1 MSDHDQRFKNLLREF
16 FAAFFELFFPQWAA
30 RFDFSRV
37 EWLEQEVFSDPPQGK
52 RRSVDLVAK
61 LPTRQAVPGPPP
73 DQEEKWVAL
82 IHVEIE
88 HRDTVAPLRPRVFS
102 YYVGLRQR
110 HDLPVLPVAL
120 YLRVGLEGIGIDVYE
135 EHFWELRPVRFEY
148 LYVGLP
154 ALDGL
159 QYVQGNNW
167 LGVALAAL
175 MRIPEERKVW
185 LRAEA
190 LRRIMGSPHNDY
202 QRFLLGECVQAY
214 LPLDAER
221 QREFERLLA
230 TEPYQGVQ
238 AMATTWYEQ
247 GLEQGLEQGQR
258 QLRELLRTLLEQRFG
273 PLSTR
278 AQERL
283 ASWPGD
289 RLVELGRS
297 LLTAQ
302 SLQELGLNE

>member
-1 MSDHDQRFKNLLREF
+1 
-16 FAAFFELFFPQWAA
+16 
-30 RFDFSRV
+30 
-37 EWLEQEVFSDPPQGK
+37 
-52 RRSVDLVAK
+52 
-61 LPTRQAVPGPPP
+61 
-73 DQEEKWVAL
+73 
-82 IHVEIE
+82 
-88 HRDTVAPLRPRVFS
+88 
-102 YYVGLRQR
+102 
-110 HDLPVLPVAL
+110 
-120 YLRVGLEGIGIDVYE
+120 
-135 EHFWELRPVRFEY
+135 
-148 LYVGLP
+148 VGLP

-258 QLRELLRTLLEQRFG
+258 QLRELLRTQLEQRFG
-273 PLSTR
+273 PLSTH